1 MSDSSD
7 RYLVPSV
14 VAAVRIL
21 NALAEPQ
28 RASATQVELARA
40 LDLSKSTL
48 HNLLAT
54 LEHLELVAR
63 DEGTRQYRL
72 GPALVALGGAAQHE
86 MDLLALASRR
96 IVAFAAETGLSVA
109 VARVSDGKRVEIVDR
124 AYPSDSLF
132 VGIAL
137 GGEFGCF
144 DGAIGKCLLAAM
156 EPTEAERLVRSTEI
170 PARTPSTVTAADDL
184 LSEVEA
190 VRDNGWATAVQEFN
204 DNNAVAAPVYGP
216 NGDFELL
223 LLALGFPGQLPEAS
237 IGEVG
242 ALLKRTADAVTIAC
256 GGSPKGSRRDG
267 TTDNPMI
274 TTGPSPAEELTGT

>member
-1 MSDSSD
+1 MSESSD

-156 EPTEAERLVRSTEI
+156 EPEEAERLVRSTDI
-170 PARTPSTVTAADDL
+170 PARTPATVTARLVAKGKPSSVQSSGEDDAR
-184 LSEVEA
+184 SA
-190 VRDNGWATAVQEFN
+190 RDRGPITPSTAYASVTSCAATPCRASQSRSRTV
-204 DNNAVAAPVYGP
+204 VA
-216 NGDFELL
+216 EL
-223 LLALGFPGQLPEAS
+223 E
-237 IGEVG
+237 
-242 ALLKRTADAVTIAC
+242 T
-256 GGSPKGSRRDG
+256 SR
-267 TTDNPMI
+267 N
-274 TTGPSPAEELTGT
+274 S